1 MLRAI
6 LFDYDGTLADTVPAI
21 TVAVND
27 ALRRNGLPVHT
38 EAEVR
43 SYLNHGPRSLIR
55 SALPEQLREDESLL
69 ESVLAD
75 FDACYRASHLL
86 TTELYP
92 GLYELLPRLHRTHA
106 VAVLSNKQD
115 EFTRGLAASTLPK
128 GSWDD
133 AQGGLYGHPPKPDP
147 YLPSLLT
154 ARLGVAPSDCVLVG
168 DSPVD
173 VATAQLSGMLHVGV
187 SWGYATEEA
196 LRLAGATRIAHT
208 AAELEAI
215 LASLDA
221 DAS

>member
-1 MLRAI
+1 MPKAI

-21 TVAVND
+21 TVAVNE
-27 ALRRNGLPVHT
+27 AMRHSGLPTHT
-38 EAEVR
+38 EAQVR
-43 SYLNHGPRSLIR
+43 SYLNHGARRLIR
-55 SALPEQLREDESLL
+55 SALPEQLREDEALL
-69 ESVLAD
+69 ETVLAD
-75 FDACYRASHLL
+75 FDVCYRASHLL

-115 EFTRGLAASTLPK
+115 EFTRGLVASTLPK

-147 YLPSLLT
+147 YLPSLLLP
-154 ARLGVAPSDCVLVG
+154 RLGVTPSDCVMVG

-173 VATAQLSGMLHVGV
+173 VATAANSGRLHVGV

-196 LRLAGATRIAHT
+196 LRIAGAMRIAHNAT
-208 AAELEAI
+208 ELEML
-215 LASLDA
+215 LAELDA